1 MEKNN
6 KVKFRT
12 IFLAKN
18 FSKNRKIDLLIKW
31 GKAFARMGIAPETKG
46 NLSFRTQFGFI
57 ITGTGTVLGNLKPK
71 DFVEV
76 LRIERKKQE
85 FTARCKGK
93 IVPSMESLFHNE
105 IYNLRPEINA
115 VFHLHDNLVLTKGEK
130 LKIPCTEKEQ
140 PAGSIALVEEIR
152 KLLEKR
158 KTVNYLIIKNHG
170 VISLGKTLLK
180 TKDRIKFFNK
190 QAKNLKND

>member
-6 KVKFRT
+6 KVKFKT

-46 NLSFRTQFGFI
+46 NLSFRTQSGFI
-57 ITGTGTVLGNLKPK
+57 ITGTGTMLGKLRLK

-76 LRIERKKQE
+76 LQIEKNKQE

-93 IVPSMESLFHNE
+93 IIPSMESLFHSE
-105 IYNLRPEINA
+105 IYNLRPKINA
-115 VFHLHDNLVLTKGEK
+115 IFHLHDNFVLAKKNK
-130 LKIPCTEKEQ
+130 LKIFSTEKEQ
-140 PAGSIALVEEIR
+140 PAGSLALVQEIR

-158 KTVNYLIIKNHG
+158 KTIDYLIIKNHG
-170 VISLGKTLLK
+170 IISLGKTLME
-180 TKDRIKFFNK
+180 TKKLVLFFNK
-190 QAKNLKND
+190 RARK

>member
-1 MEKNN
+1 MKKNN
-6 KVKFRT
+6 RVKFKT

-31 GKAFARMGIAPETKG
+31 GKEFARMGIAPETKG

-57 ITGTGTVLGNLKPK
+57 ITGTGTMLGNLRPK

-76 LRIERKKQE
+76 LRIEKKKQK

-93 IVPSMESLFHNE
+93 IIPSMEGLFHNE
-105 IYNLRPEINA
+105 IYNLRPKINA
-115 VFHLHDNLVLTKGEK
+115 IFHLHDNLVLTKGEK

-140 PAGSIALVEEIR
+140 PAGSLALVEEIR
-152 KLLEKR
+152 KLLKKR
-158 KTVNYLIIKNHG
+158 KNIDYLIIKNHG

-180 TKDRIKFFNK
+180 AKEQIKFFNK
-190 QAKNLKND
+190 QAKNKK